1 MSNGFEVLTD
11 NEVLTEEQALTRES
25 LLNGG
30 TAAPGADPLE
40 EIARRLLVE
49 IGEDPQREGLR
60 ETPARYARWWREF
73 TQYDPGSV
81 DTVFE
86 TTASGSLVAVSG
98 ISVWSLCE
106 HHLLPFSCRVT
117 IGYLPQGSM
126 LGLSK
131 FARIAHLH
139 AHKLQSQ
146 EQLSQDIADDV
157 EKLTGSPDVAVIARG
172 EHLCMAMRGI
182 RTPATM
188 TTAVWRGALQEPVLR
203 QELTALT
210 ADTRG

>member
-1 MSNGFEVLTD
+1 M
-11 NEVLTEEQALTRES
+11 EVLTEDLD
-25 LLNGG
+25 LLDAGE
-30 TAAPGADPLE
+30 PSDPLE
-40 EIARRLLVE
+40 SIARQLLVE
-49 IGEDPQREGLR
+49 IGEDPDREGLR

-73 TQYDPGSV
+73 TRYEPGSV
-81 DTVFE
+81 DTLFE
-86 TTASGSLVAVSG
+86 TTASGNLVAVSG

-117 IGYLPQGSM
+117 IGYLPQEKM

-131 FARIAHLH
+131 FARIAHQH

-146 EQLSQDIADDV
+146 EQLSQQIADDV
-157 EKLTGSPDVAVIARG
+157 ERLTGSGDVAVIGRG

-188 TTAVWRGALQEPVLR
+188 TTAVWRGALKDSALR
-203 QELTALT
+203 GELIALT
-210 ADTRG
+210 NDGRQ

>member
-1 MSNGFEVLTD
+1 MTSGM
-11 NEVLTEEQALTRES
+11 EVLTEDLD
-25 LLNGG
+25 LLDAGE
-30 TAAPGADPLE
+30 PSDPLE
-40 EIARRLLVE
+40 SIARQLLVE
-49 IGEDPQREGLR
+49 IGEDPDREGLR

-73 TQYDPGSV
+73 TRYEPGSV
-81 DTVFE
+81 DTLFE
-86 TTASGSLVAVSG
+86 TTASGNLVAVSG

-117 IGYLPQGSM
+117 IGYLPQEKM

-131 FARIAHLH
+131 FARIAHQH

-146 EQLSQDIADDV
+146 EQLSQQIADDV
-157 EKLTGSPDVAVIARG
+157 ERLTGSGDVAVIGRG

-188 TTAVWRGALQEPVLR
+188 TTAVWRGALKDSALR
-203 QELTALT
+203 GELIALT
-210 ADTRG
+210 NDGRQ

>member
-1 MSNGFEVLTD
+1 MSSSI
-11 NEVLTEEQALTRES
+11 EVLTEDLALLE
-25 LLNGG
+25 GEDK
-30 TAAPGADPLE
+30 DPLE
-40 EIARRLLVE
+40 SIARQLLVA
-49 IGEDPQREGLR
+49 IGEDPDREGLQ

-73 TQYDPGSV
+73 TGYDPGAV
-81 DTVFE
+81 DTLFE

-106 HHLLPFSCRVT
+106 HHLLPFSCRIT
-117 IGYLPQGSM
+117 IGYLPRQKM

-131 FARIAHLH
+131 FARIAHQH

-146 EQLSQDIADDV
+146 EQLSQQIADDV
-157 EKLTGSPDVAVIARG
+157 ERLTGSPDVAVVGRG

-188 TTAVWRGALQEPVLR
+188 TTAVWRGALKDAALR
-203 QELTALT
+203 SELIALT
-210 ADTRG
+210 NDRTC

>member
-1 MSNGFEVLTD
+1 MTSSVELIDDDLDVL
-11 NEVLTEEQALTRES
+11 S
-25 LLNGG
+25 
-30 TAAPGADPLE
+30 AAKEKDPLE
-40 EIARRLLVE
+40 AIARQLLLA
-49 IGEDPQREGLR
+49 IGEDPDRDGLQ

-73 TQYDPGSV
+73 TRYETGSV
-81 DTVFE
+81 DTLFE

-106 HHLLPFSCRVT
+106 HHLLPFSCRFT
-117 IGYLPQGSM
+117 IGYLPQNKI

-131 FARIAHLH
+131 FARVAHQH

-146 EQLSQDIADDV
+146 EQLSQQIADDI
-157 EKLTGSPDVAVIARG
+157 ERLTGSPDVAVIGRG

-188 TTAVWRGALQEPVLR
+188 TTAVWRGALQDSALR
-203 QELTALT
+203 SELIALT
-210 ADTRG
+210 SDGRY

>member
-1 MSNGFEVLTD
+1 MTSSV
-11 NEVLTEEQALTRES
+11 EVLTEDLD
-25 LLNGG
+25 LLEAGEK
-30 TAAPGADPLE
+30 TDPLE
-40 EIARRLLVE
+40 SIARQLLVE
-49 IGEDPQREGLR
+49 IGEDPDREGLK

-73 TQYDPGSV
+73 TRYEPGSV
-81 DTVFE
+81 DTLFE
-86 TTASGSLVAVSG
+86 TTASGNLVAVSG

-117 IGYLPQGSM
+117 IGYLPSEKM

-131 FARIAHLH
+131 FARIAHQH

-146 EQLSQDIADDV
+146 EQLSQQIADDV
-157 EKLTGSPDVAVIARG
+157 ERLTGSCDVAVIGRG

-188 TTAVWRGALQEPVLR
+188 TTAVWRGALKDPALR
-203 QELTALT
+203 GELIALT
-210 ADTRG
+210 NDTRH

>member
-1 MSNGFEVLTD
+1 MTSSIEVLTD
-11 NEVLTEEQALTRES
+11 DLAL
-25 LLNGG
+25 
-30 TAAPGADPLE
+30 PGDPAGRDPLE
-40 EIARRLLVE
+40 AIARRLLVE
-49 IGEDPQREGLR
+49 IGEDPDREGLQD
-60 ETPARYARWWREF
+60 TPARYARWWREF

-106 HHLLPFSCRVT
+106 HHLLPFSCEIT
-117 IGYLPQGSM
+117 IGYLPQGKM

-131 FARIAHLH
+131 FARIAHQH

-146 EQLSQDIADDV
+146 EQLSQQIADDI
-157 EKLTGSPDVAVIARG
+157 EKLTGSPDVAVIGRG

-188 TTAVWRGALQEPVLR
+188 TTAVWRGALAEAPMR
-203 QELTALT
+203 AELLALT
-210 ADTRG
+210 VAGRG

>member
-1 MSNGFEVLTD
+1 MTSSV
-11 NEVLTEEQALTRES
+11 EVLTEDLD
-25 LLNGG
+25 LLEAGEE
-30 TAAPGADPLE
+30 TDPLE
-40 EIARRLLVE
+40 SIARQLLVE
-49 IGEDPQREGLR
+49 IGEDPDREGLK

-73 TQYDPGSV
+73 TRYEPGSV
-81 DTVFE
+81 DTLFE
-86 TTASGSLVAVSG
+86 TTASGNLVAVSG

-117 IGYLPQGSM
+117 IGYLPNEKM

-131 FARIAHLH
+131 FARIAHQH

-146 EQLSQDIADDV
+146 EQLSQQIADDV
-157 EKLTGSPDVAVIARG
+157 ERLTGSCDVAVIGRG

-188 TTAVWRGALQEPVLR
+188 TTAVWRGALKDPALR
-203 QELTALT
+203 GELIALT
-210 ADTRG
+210 NDTRH